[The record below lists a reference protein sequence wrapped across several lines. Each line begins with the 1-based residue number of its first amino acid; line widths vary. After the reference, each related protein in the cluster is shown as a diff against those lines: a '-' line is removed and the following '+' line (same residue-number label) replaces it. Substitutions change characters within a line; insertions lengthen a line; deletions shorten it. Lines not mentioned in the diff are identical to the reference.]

1 MTSVKPGDIVV
12 VGGST
17 WNSWEVLEVKDGVAV
32 LKSGQTER
40 RRREPI
46 DNLRKWHEGV

>member
-1 MTSVKPGDIVV
+1 MSDLKAGDVVV
-12 VGGST
+12 VGRSI

-46 DNLRKWHEGV
+46 DNLKKWREGV